1 MNPIE
6 VKNLTKDYG
15 HDKGIFDVTFSVREG
30 EIFGFLGPNGA
41 GKTTTIRHLM
51 GFIRPDRGKAS
62 ILGLDCFRNRDQI
75 QEELG
80 YLPGEVA
87 LMDEM
92 TGIQFLQFI
101 ARMKGIKDESR
112 MKELI
117 ELFELDPR
125 GKIRKMSK
133 GMKQKVSMLLALIIS
148 PQTLLVDEPM
158 VGLDPSSIE
167 ETLQLFVRLKQQ
179 GVAILISTHII
190 DVIEAIWDSA
200 YIMDH
205 GRIVAHVR
213 KEELK
218 DESIKEI
225 FFASVEGDEH
235 ERTV

>member
-1 MNPIE
+1 MYKRQSIT
-6 VKNLTKDYG
+6 NLLQYKGDIKINGVANSSLDAKKGFGYIPEAPVLYDLLTIDEHVEFIGKAYRCENYRALADEYIALFKLE
-15 HDKGIFDVTFSVREG
+15 DKRKKAVRE
-30 EIFGFLGPNGA
+30 L
-41 GKTTTIRHLM
+41 
-51 GFIRPDRGKAS
+51 
-62 ILGLDCFRNRDQI
+62 
-75 QEELG
+75 
-80 YLPGEVA
+80 
-87 LMDEM
+87 
-92 TGIQFLQFI
+92 
-101 ARMKGIKDESR
+101 
-112 MKELI
+112 
-117 ELFELDPR
+117 
-125 GKIRKMSK
+125 SK